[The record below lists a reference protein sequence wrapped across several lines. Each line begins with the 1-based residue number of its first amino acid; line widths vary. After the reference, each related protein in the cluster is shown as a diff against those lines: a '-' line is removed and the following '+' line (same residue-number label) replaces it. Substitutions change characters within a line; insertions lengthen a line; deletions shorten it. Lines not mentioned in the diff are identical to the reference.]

1 MGDFSGA
8 VEFSGLEGTCGSVVG
23 EGKSSNS
30 FEKVVNNFSF
40 VNGAVVEFGGVCV
53 DGLGFLLGFLLADF
67 FDEGVDFGDFFGE
80 DDAFGVEVFG
90 GVVQNV
96 EEVEVVDGFGERVY
110 Q

>member
-1 MGDFSGA
+1 MGNFTRA
-8 VEFSGLEGTCGSVVG
+8 VKFSGLEGSCGSVVG
-23 EGKSSNS
+23 EGKSSDA
-30 FEKVVNNFSF
+30 FEKVVNDFSL
-40 VNGAVVEFGGVCV
+40 VNGSVVEFGGVCV
-53 DGLGFLLGFLLADF
+53 DGLGFLGFLFADF

-96 EEVEVVDGFGERVY
+96 EEVEVVYGFSEGVY